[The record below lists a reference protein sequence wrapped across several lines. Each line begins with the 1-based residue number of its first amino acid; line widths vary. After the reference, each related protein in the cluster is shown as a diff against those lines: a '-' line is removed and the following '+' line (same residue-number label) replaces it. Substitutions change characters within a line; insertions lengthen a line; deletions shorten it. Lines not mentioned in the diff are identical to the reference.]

1 VPQSRTARAKETAAD
16 DTGRHLMPERWWE
29 SAPAICG
36 VSLKDRKYF
45 PQLPID
51 PDEAA
56 AKLDQIREQGFTAIE
71 IFAPA
76 EGGYSYNGLDQT
88 NYYRIDPE
96 IGTMQDFRRLI
107 RQAHSRGLA
116 VITFENIGYSSVDA
130 PYWLK
135 ACDDVREGRDT
146 PEARRFVW
154 SDRADAPAP
163 ALGSFAMSPGRFWG
177 KWVFSKRA
185 GKYYWSKWPGVDAK
199 KNDVDL
205 PAYNWAD
212 TGWQQEAEKVIRF
225 WMDTGLDG
233 MIIDAPKW
241 YPNLTWE
248 LTQQRIVEPI
258 SSYRNVYMQPEGAGG
273 GAEGPLAWLT
283 EAGFNS
289 VQDYGLDYP
298 PDQEGAHVIR
308 DAIERGDPHLI
319 EEAMHHF
326 HDRVVAAG
334 GTLYLRVPRFQQRP
348 KLLLAVATVAC
359 LGNLVLSTEWQIGP
373 LVDPDVKWLF
383 DTKGKHPALHNLS
396 TRRRLPTNADDKY
409 YAFLRTAADNSE
421 RLIVVLNFQ
430 PTEQMVE
437 VTIDG
442 VATTGLVELKSGD
455 EVPRQNPLKVDLPGY
470 GYRLYQVK
478 STADAGLAHHVQ
490 LEEFAVDARSAQ
502 SGSSR
507 LISRMSLPT
516 SVERARTPDRP

>member
-1 VPQSRTARAKETAAD
+1 MLMRYFLVGLLLTFAFTITVACRRDESPAPKGTAAPGEELAAD
-16 DTGRHLMPERWWE
+16 DPGRHLIPQRWWE
-29 SAPAICG
+29 SAAAICG

-51 PDEAA
+51 PGQAA
-56 AKLDQIREQGFTAIE
+56 AKLDQIREQGFAAIE

-88 NYYRIDPE
+88 NYHRIDPE

-146 PEARRFVW
+146 SEARRYLW

-163 ALGSFAMSPGRFWG
+163 ALGSFVMEPGGFWG
-177 KWVFSKRA
+177 KWVFSERA
-185 GKYYWSKWPGVDAK
+185 GKYYWSKWPGVDTK
-199 KNDVDL
+199 KNRIDL

-212 TGWQQEAEKVIRF
+212 PGWQQEAENVLRF
-225 WMDTGLDG
+225 WMDNGLDG
-233 MIIDAPKW
+233 MIIDAPPW

-248 LTQQRIVEPI
+248 LARRRIVDVI
-258 SSYRNVYMQPEGAGG
+258 ASYRNVYMQPEGAGG
-273 GAEGPLAWLT
+273 GAEGPLAWIT

-289 VQDYGLDYP
+289 VQDYGLEYP
-298 PDQEGAHVIR
+298 PGKEDAHVIR
-308 DAIERGDPHLI
+308 DAIESGDPHLI
-319 EEAMHHF
+319 EEAMHLY

-334 GTLYLRVPRFQQRP
+334 GTLYLRVPRFTQRP
-348 KLLLAVATVAC
+348 KLLLAMATVAC

-373 LVDPDVKWLF
+373 RVDPDVKWLF
-383 DTKGKHPALHNLS
+383 DTKAEHPALHNLS
-396 TRRRLPTNADDKY
+396 TRRRLPTNADNKY

-421 RLIVVLNFQ
+421 RVVVILNFQ
-430 PTEQMVE
+430 STTQTVN

-442 VATTGLVELKSGD
+442 VATAGFIELKSGA
-455 EVPRQNPLKVDLPGY
+455 EVPRQNPLQVELPAY
-470 GYRLYQVK
+470 GYSLYQVRP
-478 STADAGLAHHVQ
+478 AQGL
-490 LEEFAVDARSAQ
+490 
-502 SGSSR
+502 
-507 LISRMSLPT
+507 P
-516 SVERARTPDRP
+516 